1 MLIPGGPPIQA
12 YVFLVAISIRKRKLK
27 VFGRLSILLIGQW
40 MPPWDGKKCVAV
52 SKKIATQFAS
62 ISVGNVC
69 FVFFWSC
76 DIYMYHIYVCVQVY
90 KYIYICMCIYICIC
104 ICIWFHIYIYVY
116 MCVSVCVCM
125 CAHAMM
131 EFCYAS
137 FLRPSVAELRK
148 KKMPWIHKQVPRVAG
163 CRHGMVAQNAWKNG
177 GKNGNT
183 NFGKS
188 WGLG

>member
-1 MLIPGGPPIQA
+1 M
-12 YVFLVAISIRKRKLK
+12 YMIS
-27 VFGRLSILLIGQW
+27 
-40 MPPWDGKKCVAV
+40 
-52 SKKIATQFAS
+52 
-62 ISVGNVC
+62 
-69 FVFFWSC
+69 
-76 DIYMYHIYVCVQVY
+76 Y
-90 KYIYICMCIYICIC
+90 
-104 ICIWFHIYIYVY
+104 IYIYVY

-183 NFGKS
+183 NFGKL

>member
-12 YVFLVAISIRKRKLK
+12 YVFLVAIRKRKLK

-62 ISVGNVC
+62 ISVGNFC
-69 FVFFWSC
+69 FIFFGVATSTC
-76 DIYMYHIYVCVQVY
+76 IIYIYIYVRVYVYIYIYVCV
-90 KYIYICMCIYICIC
+90 YIYIC
-104 ICIWFHIYIYVY
+104 ICIWFHIYMYIYIY
-116 MCVSVCVCM
+116 VCVCM

-183 NFGKS
+183 NFGKL